1 MGIKIEERD
10 ISYKELFENSC
21 SEAFCAGTAA
31 VITPIKSIVLED
43 KKRIFSEGEP
53 GEITRKIYEL
63 LVGIQ
68 RLDIDDE
75 FGWVVKI

>member
-1 MGIKIEERD
+1 D

-31 VITPIKSIVLED
+31 VITPIKSIALED
-43 KKRIFSEGEP
+43 KKRIFSESEP

-63 LVGIQ
+63 LMGIQ